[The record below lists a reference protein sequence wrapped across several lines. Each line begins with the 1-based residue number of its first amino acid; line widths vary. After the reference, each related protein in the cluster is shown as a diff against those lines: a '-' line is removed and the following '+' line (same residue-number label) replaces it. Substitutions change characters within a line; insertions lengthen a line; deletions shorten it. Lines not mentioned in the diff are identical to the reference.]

1 MFSLPEG
8 LKIVG
13 CYNGAAN
20 AVACDVVSMKNL
32 IRGWFLVHHTGAN
45 DTDLT
50 LSLYQ
55 ATDVAAGTN
64 KAVTTALPNYLDV
77 TRARPDTLVKQTD
90 AYSLVIDPATQNGVL
105 WVLEVDPACSTWRT
119 ATTACT
125 WTTAAGTPTTAA
137 RFSSSG
143 CRTTRAQPA
152 DDHHGL
158 RQPRAGCELPP
169 QQSPTAVRTRQG

>member
-20 AVACDVVSMKNL
+20 AVTCDVVSMKNMVK
-32 IRGWFLVHHTGAN
+32 GWFIVHHTGAN

-64 KAVTTALPNYLDV
+64 AAVTTRLPEL
-77 TRARPDTLVKQTD
+77 AGQRPGHDQRCVGQ
-90 AYSLVIDPATQNGVL
+90 
-105 WVLEVDPACSTWRT
+105 
-119 ATTACT
+119 
-125 WTTAAGTPTTAA
+125 
-137 RFSSSG
+137 
-143 CRTTRAQPA
+143 A
-152 DDHHGL
+152 DRGL
-158 RQPRAGCELPP
+158 RTGH
-169 QQSPTAVRTRQG
+169 

>member
-20 AVACDVVSMKNL
+20 AVTCDVVSMKNM
-32 IRGWFLVHHTGAN
+32 IKGWFIVHHTGAN

-64 KAVTTALPNYLDV
+64 AAVTTACPNWLDSDQGTTSDV
-77 TRARPDTLVKQTD
+77 LVKQTA
-90 AYSLVIDPATQNGVL
+90 AYELVIDPATQNAVL
-105 WVLEVDPACSTWRT
+105 WVLEVDPSILT
-119 ATTACT
+119 AGYDCVYL
-125 WTTAAGTPTTAA
+125 GD
-137 RFSSSG
+137 SG
-143 CRTTRAQPA
+143 GHANNFC
-152 DDHHGL
+152 DILFVG
-158 RQPRAGCELPP
+158 QPRFAQASLPAAI
-169 QQSPTAVRTRQG
+169 TD